1 MMTKTSWQILNDS
14 EKPWWISQNRSQPK
28 LTLYSQSSLK
38 NCYHSCIIIRHNCTE
53 LLKLIKH
60 YPPYFDKMYLYVKYP
75 FESKYQLLINGREA
89 IAIENEKYLK
99 AFIDYLEAID
109 DVYENSED
117 HYPTKK
123 RKVLKL
129 ILKLKWRLI
138 RNLNFISTE

>member
-1 MMTKTSWQILNDS
+1 
-14 EKPWWISQNRSQPK
+14 
-28 LTLYSQSSLK
+28 
-38 NCYHSCIIIRHNCTE
+38 
-53 LLKLIKH
+53 
-60 YPPYFDKMYLYVKYP
+60 MYLHVKYP